1 MTDPDPTGTLDRLGL
16 TEYEKRALAELLA
29 LGRTTAPTLAEATEI
44 PKARIYG
51 VLDAL
56 ADRRFVEIIPGR
68 PKEYRARSPDEILDR
83 AAENHRREYERFH
96 EDIEASREAFLEKF
110 GPRYERATGETTTTE
125 LLSVVDVGEP
135 SEAEARRLYRNAEDE
150 LAVITT
156 SFEYIDAVESA
167 LANALERDVAVRVL
181 MVHPEHVPIGKR
193 TAEQKRTV
201 QAAVVDRLATEY
213 PTIELRF
220 STGKLPWRG
229 TLADPSMAYDS
240 GEAVFL
246 VEENDVPNDI
256 RQAAVTENGSFVAGL
271 KRYFDLIW
279 QHESVGEYPHTES

>member
-1 MTDPDPTGTLDRLGL
+1 MTDPTGTLDRLGL
-16 TEYEKRALAELLA
+16 TEYERHALAELLG
-29 LGRTTAPTLAEATEI
+29 LGQTTAPTLAETTGI

-56 ADRRFVEIIPGR
+56 ADRGFVEVILGR
-68 PKEYRARSPDEILDR
+68 PKEYRARSPADILDR
-83 AAENHRREYERFH
+83 ATENHRREYERFR
-96 EDIEASREAFLEKF
+96 EDIEDAREGFLEEF
-110 GPRYERATGETTTTE
+110 GPRYERATGEATATE

-150 LAVITT
+150 LDVITT
-156 SFEYIDAVESA
+156 SFEYLDAVESA
-167 LANALERDVAVRVL
+167 LVDALDCNVTVYVL
-181 MVHPEHVPIGKR
+181 MVHPEHIPAGER
-193 TAEQKRTV
+193 TAEEKRAV
-201 QAAVVDRLATEY
+201 QAGVVDRLTTEH
-213 PTIELRF
+213 PEVEVRF
-220 STGKLPWRG
+220 SRGKLPWRG

-256 RQAAVTENGSFVAGL
+256 RQAAVTKNGSFVAGL

-279 QHESVGEYPHTES
+279 EYESVAEYPRPES